1 MQRHFLFLQGMPCDF
16 MRRVG
21 DALQMRGHRVSR
33 INLCFADWLFWHD
46 RRALGYRGRLA
57 QWPAFLREFL
67 QRQAVTDLV
76 LLGEQRKYHR
86 EAVALAQSLNI
97 RVMVTDFGYFRP
109 DWITLEPNG
118 MGAQSTMPKDPAV
131 IRQLAAELPE
141 IDFTP
146 CHLDSS
152 LRMALG
158 DLAGSFGNLLG
169 WMGYPHYRQSD
180 ERPHPLLYFPAMG
193 WSLLRERS
201 RTRQAQRDFAR
212 LQRRGRPFFVFALQL
227 DHDFQIRA
235 YSPFAGMEQAL
246 RQVLHSFARH
256 APEQCEL
263 LIKTHPWDPGLIRWS
278 SVIARQ
284 ARALALGGRVHLLQ
298 GGSLD
303 QMMADAQGMVTVN
316 STAGLQA
323 LRLQKPVQVLGSAV
337 YDIAGLTHQ
346 AGLDRFWMAPGAP
359 DPLLLDA
366 FIRLL
371 VQRTQLR
378 GVFFAPSAQHG
389 AVIDRFAERLL
400 SLPPA

>member
-21 DALQMRGHRVSR
+21 DALQARGHRVSR

-46 RRALGYRGRLA
+46 RRAFSYRGRLA
-57 QWPAFLREFL
+57 QWPAFLREFM
-67 QRQAVTDLV
+67 QQQAVTDLV

-86 EAVALAQSLNI
+86 EAVALAQSLGV

-118 MGAQSTMPKDPAV
+118 MGPQSTMPKDPAL
-131 IRQLAAELPE
+131 IRALAAELPE

-146 CHLDSS
+146 RHLDSS

-158 DLAGSFGNLLG
+158 DLAGSFGNLLDWIG
-169 WMGYPHYRQSD
+169 HPHYRQSD
-180 ERPHPLLYFPAMG
+180 ERPHPLIYFPAMG
-193 WSLLRERS
+193 WSLLRERA
-201 RTRQAQRDFAR
+201 RNRQAQQKVAR
-212 LQRRGRPFFVFALQL
+212 LQRRGGPFFIFALQL

-235 YSPFAGMEQAL
+235 YSPFAGMAQAL
-246 RQVLHSFARH
+246 EQVLHSFARH
-256 APEQCEL
+256 APAQCEL
-263 LIKTHPWDPGLIRWS
+263 WIKTHPWDPGLIRWNR
-278 SVIARQ
+278 VIARQ
-284 ARALALGGRVHLLQ
+284 ARTLGLDGRVHLLQ

-303 QMMADAQGMVTVN
+303 QMLADAQGMVTVN

-323 LRLQKPVQVLGSAV
+323 LRLGKPVQLLGSAV

-346 AGLDRFWMAPGAP
+346 GGLDRFWTAPSVP

-378 GVFFAPSAQHG
+378 GVFFAPPTQNSALIEQ
-389 AVIDRFAERLL
+389 FAERLL
-400 SLPPA
+400 NGPPA